1 MYQTVEAI
9 VEPTGTVRLLEMLQ
23 VDHPCR
29 AFVTLME
36 NPCASTASM
45 STTGAASD
53 VLKFLEQT
61 RLPAT
66 EKLTAQE
73 IDAQIEA
80 ERRAWD

>member
-61 RLPAT
+61 RLLAT

-73 IDAQIEA
+73 IDAQIDA

>member
-1 MYQTVEAI
+1 MFQTVEAI
-9 VEPTGTVRLLEMLQ
+9 VEPTGAVRLLEILR

-36 NPCASTASM
+36 NPCASATASAG
-45 STTGAASD
+45 TASD
-53 VLKFLEQT
+53 VLKFLEKT
-61 RLPAT
+61 RLPPA
-66 EKLTAQE
+66 EKLTVRE